1 MWAMLHIQL
10 SPESFIHGS
19 FFEGRVSLITLI
31 LMAPFQILPFKDSRI
46 HRLHNCSH
54 QSVKENGCETCEL
67 VLKALLLSNKQT
79 PIIPNHIQLRF
90 FLIFLN
96 FYLIFETICLNHQLI
111 YQIAKSFLFHSHK
124 RLFFWLRLNEFFTDG
139 NNFQLKYAL

>member
-54 QSVKENGCETCEL
+54 QSVRENGCETCEL

-79 PIIPNHIQLRF
+79 PIIPNHLAAF
-90 FLIFLN
+90 FLN
-96 FYLIFETICLNHQLI
+96 FSQLLFNI
-111 YQIAKSFLFHSHK
+111 SNNLFKSSVNLSNSKIFLFFIHSNGYS
-124 RLFFWLRLNEFFTDG
+124 FGYDST
-139 NNFQLKYAL
+139 NFSPTATTFS